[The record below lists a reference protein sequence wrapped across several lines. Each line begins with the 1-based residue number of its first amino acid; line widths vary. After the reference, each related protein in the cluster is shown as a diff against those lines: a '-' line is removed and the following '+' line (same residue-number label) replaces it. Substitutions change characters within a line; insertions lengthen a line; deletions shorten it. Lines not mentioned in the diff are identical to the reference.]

1 VRRQELEDLAAGNIQ
16 FVTSEAFGKRDGL
29 LNTEC
34 NGGRQPAGIRA
45 QDGRLWFPTQHGAAI
60 VDPAAIRKNPLPPP
74 VAIEQITID
83 GKPFPASAEISL
95 APEQTNLEIAYTGLS
110 FVKPEQVRFR
120 YRLVGLDADWIE
132 AGTRRTAYYAH
143 LPPGEYTFHVAAAN
157 NSGVWNETGA
167 SLRLTVQPPF
177 WKTPWFVLLAILSLA
192 WLIYFLINRRVS
204 LLERERAAQTVFA
217 QKLISAQEQERK
229 RIAGELHD
237 GLGQNLLV
245 IKNWSLLAQQ
255 KPGNAEIIEEISDTA
270 AATIEEVRRIAY
282 NLRPYQIDEIGLTR
296 ALEGMLKRLATT
308 TNISL
313 KWQIDNIDG
322 VFANENEIN
331 LFRIVQESL
340 NNVIKHS
347 LATEAEIQIELGEN
361 YVSLRIEDD
370 GRGFAPENLNGK
382 RGLGLT
388 GIEERAR
395 MIGGAAAIQSVE
407 GKGTIV
413 SIKIN
418 L

>member
-1 VRRQELEDLAAGNIQ
+1 
-16 FVTSEAFGKRDGL
+16 
-29 LNTEC
+29 
-34 NGGRQPAGIRA
+34 
-45 QDGRLWFPTQHGAAI
+45 
-60 VDPAAIRKNPLPPP
+60 
-74 VAIEQITID
+74 
-83 GKPFPASAEISL
+83 
-95 APEQTNLEIAYTGLS
+95 
-110 FVKPEQVRFR
+110 
-120 YRLVGLDADWIE
+120 LDADWIE
-132 AGTRRTAYYAH
+132 AGTRRAAYYAH
-143 LPPGEYTFHVAAAN
+143 LPPGEYTFQVAAAN

-177 WKTPWFVLLAILSLA
+177 WKTTWFVLLAVTALA
-192 WLIYFLINRRVS
+192 ALIYFLINRRVS
-204 LLERERAAQTVFA
+204 LLERERAAQTAFA

-245 IKNWSLLAQQ
+245 IKNWSLLAQK
-255 KPGNAEIIEEISDTA
+255 KPENAAIIEEISGTA
-270 AATIEEVRRIAY
+270 SATIEEVRRIAY

-313 KWQIDNIDG
+313 KWRIDNIDG

-347 LATEAEIQIELGEN
+347 LATAAEIQIERGEN

-395 MIGGAAAIQSVE
+395 MIGGAALIQSIE